1 MPTVPLAARDCRVAK
16 IEPAATFPVPAWMV
30 AAVDPAAIPEEV
42 KPAYVMP
49 AETAATVATVAVDTF
64 AP

>member
-1 MPTVPLAARDCRVAK
+1 
-16 IEPAATFPVPAWMV
+16 MV